1 MTPVSI
7 ECGRDSL
14 PRQYE
19 TLTCTN
25 ALRLSRMTLAHRGTS
40 STHRFVHQL
49 CGLGKS
55 VQLFLLCLVVLHS
68 SSFGL
73 GQDRYVETVAH
84 PGSFTIVQR
93 GVTASIY
100 VDPSDHAG
108 VIRATK
114 DLQSDIALVSGSTPA
129 MAHGKGS
136 LGSRAIII
144 GTIGKSPLI
153 DQLIRSGK
161 ISVSSISGQWESFL
175 IQVVAKP
182 LPGVTTGL
190 VIAGSDK
197 RGTIYGIYDL
207 SEQIGVSP
215 WYWWADVPVQH
226 KDALFVKPGAYI
238 QGPPAVK
245 YRGIFLNDE
254 APSLSGWV
262 DEKFGNYNHQFYEK
276 VFELLLRLKANYL
289 WPAMWNNAFNE
300 DDPLN
305 PKLADEYGI
314 VMGTSHHEPMLRAQQ
329 EWKRHGKGPWDYTR
343 NSEVLQKFWDEGI
356 ERNKNYE
363 SIITL
368 GMRGDGD
375 MPMSESSNVAL
386 LERIVDDQRKI
397 IASRINKDLSAV
409 PQDWALYKEV
419 QEYYEKGMRV
429 PDDVT
434 LLWCD
439 DNWGNV
445 RRLPTEEERKRRG
458 GAGVYYHFD
467 YVGDPRSYKWLN
479 TIPITKVW
487 EQMNLSYEYGADRIW
502 IVNVGD
508 LKPMEFPIEFF
519 LTMARDPHRW
529 PKERISEF
537 TRRWAEREFGT
548 EYAPA
553 IAGVISKYTKLNGRR
568 KPELLEPTTF
578 SLVDYQEADRVLAE
592 WQSITS
598 EAERIYGSLP
608 ENMRD
613 AFYEL
618 VLYPTKASALVTE
631 LYITAGKNRQYAVQG
646 RASTN
651 DLAAKVRSLFQA
663 DAELS
668 QSYNHTLAHGKW
680 DHMMDQTHLG
690 YTFWNQPPV
699 NVMPPV
705 QEVQIPDKADMGIA
719 VEGSGM
725 PWLNVFHEP
734 TLPSFDIFNQQ
745 RRFVDVFN
753 RGKAPFEFSATTSD
767 PWIHVSPWHGT
778 VEKDQRV
785 WVSVDWEKAPLGS
798 ADGSVTI
805 AGPDSRRTTVK
816 VHLFNPQSP
825 TRSTLRGFVEADG
838 YVSIEAEH
846 YTRKNDAGDVRW
858 EKIDDY
864 GRTLSSMTIFP
875 ATAKSLTPPA
885 NSPNL
890 EYLMYL
896 FHPGKVEVEAI
907 LAPTLNFVPGRGLRY
922 AISFDDQPPQVIDA
936 LAQNSVRD
944 WGQSVEDSVRKVKS
958 AHTVE
963 NVGYHTLKFWM
974 VDPGVVL
981 QKLVVNLGGVKPSYL
996 GSPES
1001 YRNPTESAADE
1012 APQSV
1017 SSLDPPERGQ

>member
-1 MTPVSI
+1 
-7 ECGRDSL
+7 
-14 PRQYE
+14 
-19 TLTCTN
+19 
-25 ALRLSRMTLAHRGTS
+25 MTLARKPAQPFL
-40 STHRFVHQL
+40 FVL
-49 CGLGKS
+49 IFILI
-55 VQLFLLCLVVLHS
+55 LRS

-73 GQDRYVETVAH
+73 GQDRYVETVAR
-84 PGSFTIVQR
+84 PGSFVIVR
-93 GVTASIY
+93 SGVAASIY
-100 VDPSDHAG
+100 VDPTDHPG
-108 VIRATK
+108 VIRAAK
-114 DLQSDIALVSGSTPA
+114 DLGRDIASATGITPTLA
-129 MAHGKGS
+129 QNTGA
-136 LGSRAIII
+136 LGSAVIII

-153 DQLIRSGK
+153 DRLIRSQKIDVHSIAGK
-161 ISVSSISGQWESFL
+161 WESYL
-175 IQVVAKP
+175 IQVVPRP
-182 LPGVTTGL
+182 LPGVASAL
-190 VIAGSDK
+190 VVAGSDK
-197 RGTIYGIYDL
+197 RGTIYGIYDI

-226 KDALFVKPGAYI
+226 KDALFVKPGAYT

-254 APSLSGWV
+254 APSLTGWV
-262 DEKFGNYNHQFYEK
+262 NEKYGGYNHQFYER

-289 WPAMWNNAFNE
+289 WPAMWNSAFNE

-329 EWKRHGKGPWDYTR
+329 EWKRHGTGPWDYST

-375 MPMSESSNVAL
+375 LPMSESANTAL
-386 LERIVDDQRKI
+386 LERIVADQRKI
-397 IASRINKDLSAV
+397 IANRINKDVTAV

-458 GAGVYYHFD
+458 GSGVYYHFD

-479 TIPITKVW
+479 TIPITKIW
-487 EQMNLSYEYGADRIW
+487 EQMSLSYEYGADRIW

-519 LTMARDPHRW
+519 LTLAREPRRW
-529 PKERISEF
+529 PKERISEY
-537 TRRWAEREFGT
+537 TRLWTEREFGP
-548 EYAPA
+548 EHASA
-553 IAGVISKYTKLNGRR
+553 IAAIVSKYTKLNGRR
-568 KPELLEPTTF
+568 KPELVAPTTF
-578 SLVDYQEADRVLAE
+578 NLVDYQEADHVLAE

-598 EAERIYGSLP
+598 EAEKIYSALP
-608 ENMRD
+608 DNMRD

-631 LYITAGKNRQYAVQG
+631 LYIAAGKNNLYAVQG

-651 DLAAKVRSLFQA
+651 DLAAEVRSLFQA

-668 QSYNHTLAHGKW
+668 REYNHTLANGKW

-699 NVMPPV
+699 NVMPAV
-705 QEVQIPDKADMGIA
+705 QEVQLPEKADMGISI
-719 VEGSGM
+719 EGSAM
-725 PWLNVFHEP
+725 PWLSVFHEP
-734 TLPSFDIFNQQ
+734 ELPEFDAFNQQ
-745 RRFVDVFN
+745 RRFLDVFN
-753 RGKAPFEFSATTSD
+753 RGKTPFQFDVAGSA
-767 PWIHVSPWHGT
+767 PWIHVTPSSGT
-778 VEKDQRV
+778 VEKDLRL
-785 WVSVDWEKAPLGS
+785 WVSIDWDNVPTGA
-798 ADGSVTI
+798 ADGAVTI
-805 AGPDSRRTTVK
+805 TGPNSSAEVK
-816 VHLFNPQSP
+816 LRVFNPSEP
-825 TRSTLRGFVEADG
+825 TRSTLHGFVETDG
-838 YVSIEAEH
+838 FVSIEAEH
-846 YTRKNDAGDVRW
+846 YSKKTDAVGARW

-864 GRTLSSMTIFP
+864 GRTLSSMAIFP
-875 ATAKSLTPPA
+875 MTAKSVAPPE
-885 NSPNL
+885 NSPSL
-890 EYLMYL
+890 EYRMYL
-896 FHPGKVEVEAI
+896 FHPGKVQVEAI

-922 AISFDDQPPQVIDA
+922 AISFDNAPPQIIDV
-936 LAQNSVRD
+936 LAENSVRD
-944 WGQSVEDSVRKVKS
+944 WSDSVEDSVRKVTS
-958 AHTVE
+958 AHTID
-963 NVGYHTLKFWM
+963 NAGYHTLNFWM

-996 GSPES
+996 GPPES
-1001 YRNPTESAADE
+1001 YRKP
-1012 APQSV
+1012 
-1017 SSLDPPERGQ
+1017 

>member
-1 MTPVSI
+1 V
-7 ECGRDSL
+7 DS
-14 PRQYE
+14 
-19 TLTCTN
+19 
-25 ALRLSRMTLAHRGTS
+25 G
-40 STHRFVHQL
+40 
-49 CGLGKS
+49 
-55 VQLFLLCLVVLHS
+55 
-68 SSFGL
+68 
-73 GQDRYVETVAH
+73 
-84 PGSFTIVQR
+84 
-93 GVTASIY
+93 
-100 VDPSDHAG
+100 DHAG
-108 VIRATK
+108 VIRAAK
-114 DLQSDIALVSGSTPA
+114 DLQHDIALVTGSTPTMVQSSA
-129 MAHGKGS
+129 GA
-136 LGSRAIII
+136 GSRAIII

-153 DQLIRSGK
+153 DQLIRSKK
-161 ISVSSISGQWESFL
+161 ISVASIAEKWESFL
-175 IQVVAKP
+175 IQVVSKP
-182 LPGVTTGL
+182 VPGIASAL
-190 VIAGSDK
+190 VIAGSDT
-197 RGTIYGIYDL
+197 RGTIYGIYDV

-226 KDALFVKPGAYI
+226 RDALFVKPGAYS

-254 APSLSGWV
+254 APSLTGWV
-262 DEKFGNYNHQFYEK
+262 NEKFGGYNHQFYEK
-276 VFELLLRLKANYL
+276 VFELLLRLKANCL
-289 WPAMWNNAFNE
+289 WPAMWNSAFNE

-305 PKLADEYGI
+305 PKLADEFGI

-329 EWKRHGKGPWDYTR
+329 EWKRHGAGPWDYSR
-343 NSEVLQKFWDEGI
+343 NSDVLRKFWDEGI

-363 SIITL
+363 SILTL

-375 MPMSESSNVAL
+375 LPMSETANVAL
-386 LERIVDDQRKI
+386 LERIVDEQRKI
-397 IASRINKDLSAV
+397 IANRVNKDLAAV

-445 RRLPTEEERKRRG
+445 RRLPTEEERKRHG

-519 LTMARDPHRW
+519 LTMARDPHKW
-529 PKERISEF
+529 PEERISEF
-537 TRRWAEREFGT
+537 TRLWAEREFGT
-548 EYAPA
+548 EHGAA
-553 IAGVISKYTKLNGRR
+553 IARIISEYTKLNGRR

-592 WQSITS
+592 WQSITT
-598 EAERIYGSLP
+598 EAEKIYGSLP

-613 AFYEL
+613 AFFEL

-631 LYITAGKNRQYAVQG
+631 LYITAGKNQLYAVQG
-646 RASTN
+646 RGSTN
-651 DLAAKVRSLFQA
+651 DLAAKVRSLFQS

-668 QSYNHTLAHGKW
+668 QSYNHALAHGKW

-699 NVMPPV
+699 NVMPAV
-705 QEVQIPDKADMGIA
+705 REVQVPEKADMGIA
-719 VEGSGM
+719 LEGSAM
-725 PWLNVFHEP
+725 PWLGVFHEP
-734 TLPSFDIFNQQ
+734 ELPGFDAFNQQ

-753 RGKAPFEFSATTSD
+753 RGKIPFEFSVATSA
-767 PWIHVSPWHGT
+767 PWIQVTPSHGT

-785 WVSVDWEKAPLGS
+785 WVTVDWEKAPRGLT
-798 ADGSVTI
+798 DGSVAIT
-805 AGPDSRRTTVK
+805 GPDSHAITAK
-816 VHLFNPQSP
+816 MHLFNPQDP
-825 TRSTLRGFVEADG
+825 TRNTLQGFVGADG

-846 YTRKNDAGDVRW
+846 YTKKNDAKNDANDVRW

-875 ATAKSLTPPA
+875 VTARSVAPPA
-885 NSPNL
+885 NSPSL
-890 EYLMYL
+890 EYQMYL

-907 LAPTLNFVPGRGLRY
+907 LAPTLNFVPGRGLRF
-922 AISFDDQPPQVIDA
+922 AISFDDQPPQIIDA

-958 AHTVE
+958 EHTVQS
-963 NVGYHTLKFWM
+963 VGYHTLKFWM

-996 GSPES
+996 GPPES
-1001 YRNPTESAADE
+1001 YRNPSSVPKQSA
-1012 APQSV
+1012 
-1017 SSLDPPERGQ
+1017 LK